1 MAAVKQKTRDKWIA
15 EININERGEPF
26 SFLNEKIC
34 YCKHCEK
41 SFTVT
46 KKTQLEQHVE
56 TDIHKKHKD
65 LKNKRKA
72 SQVHLED
79 LGVSGTKASRQTILG
94 KELCQAFLSAN
105 IPWNKL
111 EDPKIRDVLEKNME
125 ISVPSEST
133 IRSLFAKL
141 LRRRHG

>member
-1 MAAVKQKTRDKWIA
+1 M
-15 EININERGEPF
+15 
-26 SFLNEKIC
+26 
-34 YCKHCEK
+34 
-41 SFTVT
+41 
-46 KKTQLEQHVE
+46 E
-56 TDIHKKHKD
+56 TDIHKKHRD

-79 LGVSGTKASRQTILG
+79 LGVAGTKASRQTILG

-111 EDPKIRDVLEKNME
+111 EDPKIRDVLDKNME

-133 IRSLFAKL
+133 ISQSICRAARKTSWM
-141 LRRRHG
+141 RYEQI